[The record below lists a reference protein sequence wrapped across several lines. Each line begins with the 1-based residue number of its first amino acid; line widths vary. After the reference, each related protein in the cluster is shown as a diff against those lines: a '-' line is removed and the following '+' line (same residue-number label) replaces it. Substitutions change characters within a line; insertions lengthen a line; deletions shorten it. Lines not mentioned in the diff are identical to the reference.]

1 MIEKSWKKMWTDHFE
16 RKYADAASRWADC
29 RSDDRLVF
37 CNVYR
42 MILRA
47 LGSLPE
53 DPDVLVK
60 SAMVSK
66 FHEEQ
71 EALDRI
77 LVVFKGR

>member
-1 MIEKSWKKMWTDHFE
+1 MIKKSWKKMWTDHFE
-16 RKYADAASRWADC
+16 RKYAEAASRWSGC
-29 RSDDRLVF
+29 YSDDRLVF
-37 CNVYR
+37 CNVYH
-42 MILRA
+42 MIMRA
-47 LGSLPE
+47 LDSLPE

>member
-1 MIEKSWKKMWTDHFE
+1 MIKKSWKKMWTDHFRMKYSETVE
-16 RKYADAASRWADC
+16 RWTDC
-29 RSDDRLVF
+29 RSDDRLIF

-42 MILRA
+42 MIMRA
-47 LGSLPE
+47 LDSLPE